1 MVFGHIW
8 EISDWERDES
18 DRSGFGLRP
27 RVPRWLLVHGTMAL
41 SQPERALPESQRQ
54 RPRLPPRPQFSS
66 VNASDPNLTARFRI
80 YQSREVQRRWKMAP
94 ARLPEVLSNHWLQT
108 WRVDFLKRA
117 GSPVFLV
124 TNEETLYTWVFPKPE
139 VPNRQAFERLFR
151 VRLDSA
157 LADYPNRDPWVSA
170 PIDYVSGNPRRLIGV
185 MNNMADHLVWRG
197 SGPTDDE
204 EVVNTMPFQGQ
215 LEGRPERAFWG
226 RLRLD
231 RESET
236 ARTTPIID
244 SSL

>member
-1 MVFGHIW
+1 M
-8 EISDWERDES
+8 
-18 DRSGFGLRP
+18 
-27 RVPRWLLVHGTMAL
+27 
-41 SQPERALPESQRQ
+41 
-54 RPRLPPRPQFSS
+54 
-66 VNASDPNLTARFRI
+66 NASDPNPTARFRI
-80 YQSREVQRRWKMAP
+80 YQSREVQRRWEMAP
-94 ARLPEVLSNHWLQT
+94 ARLPEVLSDHWLWT

-124 TNEETLYTWVFPKPE
+124 TNKETLYTWVFPKPE

-151 VRLDSA
+151 IRLGSA
-157 LADYPNRDPWVSA
+157 LTDYPNQERWVSA

-204 EVVNTMPFQGQ
+204 QVVNTMPFQGQ

-226 RLRLD
+226 RLRPD

>member
-1 MVFGHIW
+1 MN
-8 EISDWERDES
+8 
-18 DRSGFGLRP
+18 P
-27 RVPRWLLVHGTMAL
+27 
-41 SQPERALPESQRQ
+41 
-54 RPRLPPRPQFSS
+54 
-66 VNASDPNLTARFRI
+66 SDPNPTARFRI

-94 ARLPEVLSNHWLQT
+94 AQLSEVLSDHWLQT

-117 GSPVFLV
+117 GSPVLLV

-151 VRLDSA
+151 IRLGSA
-157 LADYPNRDPWVSA
+157 LTDYPNQERWVSA

-215 LEGRPERAFWG
+215 TEGSPEWAF
-226 RLRLD
+226 
-231 RESET
+231 REQVRRDCASQI
-236 ARTTPIID
+236 ARTESTTG
-244 SSL
+244 SSV

>member
-1 MVFGHIW
+1 MN
-8 EISDWERDES
+8 
-18 DRSGFGLRP
+18 P
-27 RVPRWLLVHGTMAL
+27 
-41 SQPERALPESQRQ
+41 
-54 RPRLPPRPQFSS
+54 
-66 VNASDPNLTARFRI
+66 SDPNPTARFRI

-139 VPNRQAFERLFR
+139 FPNRQAFERLFR

-157 LADYPNRDPWVSA
+157 LADYPNQERWVSA